1 MLYNLTPNIYNLF
14 LLFCFVYLDNS
25 RQLLQLSR
33 RDRQPEGQVQLLR
46 RAPARSTVDS
56 LRRTVGRGQ
65 RRQRR
70 RRKKTESHPT
80 TDWTLLIRTEIDENL
95 KVIQQIDW
103 TLLTRIKIAEILKV
117 ILQTDWTILTRVKIA
132 EILKVILQLN
142 SPFSIM
148 KHWIRNP
155 EIRYVA
161 KRTLFKQNFVC

>member
-80 TDWTLLIRTEIDENL
+80 TDWTLLIRIEIAENL

-103 TLLTRIKIAEILKV
+103 TLLTRI
-117 ILQTDWTILTRVKIA
+117 KIA

-161 KRTLFKQNFVC
+161 KRLYLNKILPANINQIEPKTFKIKTD